1 MSVSLSLKGVPPGK
15 IDVFLAPDY
24 IKVNFAPFLFE
35 AFLAGEIVVGDD
47 EDKESGRQLFDA
59 GRIILQ
65 FKKTREGIWSDGP
78 CKKKLRLSRTPN
90 IIISKLLTIQSSA
103 WPRNM
108 AFAKPVKALRIS
120 DHWQPLKTRIGSSEK
135 GRG

>member
-15 IDVFLAPDY
+15 VDVFLAPDY
-24 IKVNFAPFLFE
+24 VKVNFAPFLFE
-35 AFLAGEIVVGDD
+35 AFLAGEVIVGDA
-47 EDKESGRQLFDA
+47 EDKEGGRQLFDA

-135 GRG
+135 ERG